1 MVQMVRHWLLCVLI
15 SLPLLMLGQQ
25 TVFEEAQTVY
35 SSENVGGII
44 FHTSGWG
51 ATFYHAKY
59 TSGFTKRLYQ
69 IDLVGMKHPK
79 EVKINSSFENGRN
92 FIYGKQYSLT
102 ILRTIL
108 GFHREFINKQSVK
121 GVSVS
126 QVYNIGISHGLAKP
140 VFLTVGIDTTANQ
153 VILVDEKYDPEIH
166 TPDNIYG
173 KSSYFTGFSDM
184 KYYPGL
190 FAKFGLNFE
199 YSGVTNSVKSLEAG
213 IALDAFLEPVPI
225 MAKNDNRQFYVTLYF
240 SVLFGGKK
248 FVGE

>member
-1 MVQMVRHWLLCVLI
+1 MKRLVLCWLFGFFVFVPILV
-15 SLPLLMLGQQ
+15 SGQQ

-44 FHTSGWG
+44 FHTNGWG

-59 TSGFTKRLYQ
+59 ITGFTKRLYQ

-92 FIYGKQYSLT
+92 FIYGKQHSLT

-108 GFHREFINKQSVK
+108 GYHREFINKQSVK

-126 QVYNIGISHGLAKP
+126 QVYNLGISHGLAKP
-140 VFLTVGIDTTANQ
+140 VYLTVGIDTTANQ

-190 FAKFGLNFE
+190 FVKFALNFE
-199 YSGVTNSVKSLEAG
+199 YSGVSNSVKALEAG
-213 IALDAFLEPVPI
+213 IALDAFLDKIPI
-225 MAKNDNRQFYVTLYF
+225 MAMNDNRQFYLTLYF

-248 FVGE
+248 YVGE